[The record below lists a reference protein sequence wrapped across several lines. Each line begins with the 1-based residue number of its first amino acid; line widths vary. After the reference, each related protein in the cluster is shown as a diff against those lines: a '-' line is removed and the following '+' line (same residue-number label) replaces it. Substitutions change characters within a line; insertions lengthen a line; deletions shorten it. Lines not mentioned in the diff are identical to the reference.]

1 MTDRRFLAACW
12 ALRIQD
18 VTRLRHV
25 FEKRRS
31 RNELTRRVSEG
42 KRLGGLNARNV
53 RKSPA
58 LRLQSP
64 RRFPSLTRRAT
75 WSATSICCL
84 LIVTLLTGSPT
95 VGFADE
101 AKKPPTKVT
110 FETDVLPIFKAR
122 CVKCHAGAE
131 PAQGLRLTSRREILR
146 GGKSGPAMR
155 IAAAESSLLWEMLT
169 SNQMPKGGPALSAA
183 EKGVI
188 RTWINDGATSADAAE
203 DDADDLK
210 TQAGESANK
219 HWAFR
224 PPVRSPV
231 PAVRDVDRVRNP
243 IDAFVVAAL
252 EAKGLSL
259 SPDASREV
267 LLRRAAFDLIG
278 LPPSPEETQRFLAD
292 RDENAYD
299 RLIDR
304 LLASP
309 HYGERWGRHWLDVAG
324 YAESAGV
331 LSEDRP
337 LPTAYRFRDY
347 VIRAFNSDKPYD
359 RFLQEQLAGDE
370 LTDYWTAY
378 EKLDR
383 LPDEV
388 VEAITAT
395 GYLRCAP
402 DSSRPDFA
410 GIKNADAQYFY
421 PTINDTLQIVAS
433 STMGLTLQCARC
445 HSHKFDPIP
454 QVEYFRLQSIFMAA
468 YRPKQWIPQM
478 ERRLFV
484 ATASQKKE
492 ADEHNGK
499 LTAEVARLKKELA
512 DLRAQ
517 FKQRLTDE
525 RLATLP
531 EVIRADVKASLGK
544 PVDQRSPVE
553 KYLVEKFQ
561 TLLQPDDK
569 TLDKLLPETFADYRT
584 GTDQRNSA
592 VAEQERQRIAFDE
605 LRALYD
611 LPGPVVT
618 PLLRR
623 GDALTPGSPVEPG
636 VLSSLTTPVSFQW
649 TPPAAEAKTSGR
661 RLAFARWLTQPDH
674 PLTARVMVNRIWL
687 HHFGEGIVSTPED
700 FGTLGSSPSHPQLL
714 EWLAREFVESGW
726 SIKYMHRLM
735 LTSSAYRQRSTI
747 DDAQQA
753 RAKDV
758 DPDNRLM
765 WRQRLRRV
773 DAEPLRDAMLSV
785 AGLLDDKLF
794 GSPIPVA
801 RRGDGEVSIADGQN
815 DRRRSIYIQ
824 ILRGNPLTM
833 LLAHDQ
839 PVMETN
845 CTRRSRST
853 VSTQAL
859 TLLNSDSAI
868 AYAAAFA
875 DRALREAPEAPLK
888 FMSLAAF
895 SRDATAD
902 ELTDFDRFVTAQQ
915 GRYVA
920 RGDASDAARKKA
932 LADLCHML
940 LASNEF
946 VYLD

>member
-1 MTDRRFLAACW
+1 MTDQSSRVACGMRILSLLCVLSVISRAA
-12 ALRIQD
+12 
-18 VTRLRHV
+18 
-25 FEKRRS
+25 EEPK
-31 RNELTRRVSEG
+31 
-42 KRLGGLNARNV
+42 K
-53 RKSPA
+53 
-58 LRLQSP
+58 
-64 RRFPSLTRRAT
+64 AT
-75 WSATSICCL
+75 PKI
-84 LIVTLLTGSPT
+84 
-95 VGFADE
+95 
-101 AKKPPTKVT
+101 T
-110 FETDVLPIFKAR
+110 FEEHVLPILKAR

-131 PAQGLRLTSRREILR
+131 PAQGLRLTTRREILR

-155 IAAAESSLLWEMLT
+155 IAAAESSLLWEKLA
-169 SNQMPKGGPALSAA
+169 SNEMPKGGPALSAA
-183 EKGVI
+183 EKGII
-188 RTWINDGATSADAAE
+188 RSWINDGAAATDATD
-203 DDADDLK
+203 DDANELK
-210 TQAGESANK
+210 ENTGQQPND

-224 PPVRSPV
+224 PPVRPPV
-231 PAVRDVDRVRNP
+231 PNARHAERVRNS
-243 IDAFVVAAL
+243 IDAFVIAAL

-259 SPDASREV
+259 SAEASREV
-267 LLRRAAFDLIG
+267 LLRRASFDLIG
-278 LPPSPEETQRFLAD
+278 LPPTPDEVREFLAD
-292 RDENAYD
+292 RDELAYE

-324 YAESAGV
+324 YADSAGV

-337 LPTAYRFRDY
+337 LPTAFRYRDY

-359 RFLQEQLAGDE
+359 RFLQEQIAGDE

-388 VEAITAT
+388 VEAVTAT

-402 DSSRPDFA
+402 DSSRPDFST
-410 GIKNADAQYFY
+410 IKNADAQYFY

-468 YRPKQWIPQM
+468 FRPKQWIPQM
-478 ERRLFV
+478 ERRLLV
-484 ATASQKKE
+484 ASAAQKKS

-499 LTAEVARLKKELA
+499 LDVEIARLKKELT
-512 DLRAQ
+512 DIRVQ
-517 FKQRLTDE
+517 FEQRLFDD

-531 EVIRADVKASLGK
+531 EPIRADVKQALSK
-544 PVDQRSPVE
+544 PVEQRSPVE
-553 KYLVEKFQ
+553 KYLADKFQ
-561 TLLQPDDK
+561 PQLQPDDK

-584 GTDQRNSA
+584 AGDQRNSA
-592 VAEQERQRIAFDE
+592 IAAQERQRIGFDE

-611 LPGPVVT
+611 QPGPVVT

-623 GDALTPGSPVEPG
+623 GDALTPGPPVEPG
-636 VLSSLTTPVSFQW
+636 VLSSLTTPVVFQW

-687 HHFGEGIVSTPED
+687 HHFGEGLVSTSED
-700 FGTLGSSPSHPQLL
+700 FGTLGSAPSHPQLL
-714 EWLAREFVESGW
+714 DWLAREFVESGW
-726 SIKYMHRLM
+726 SIKHIHRLIM
-735 LTSSAYRQRSTI
+735 TSSAYRQRSTI
-747 DDAQQA
+747 DEAAHA
-753 RAKDV
+753 RAKEV
-758 DPDNRLM
+758 DPDNRLL

-773 DAEPLRDAMLSV
+773 DAEPLRDAMLSA
-785 AGLLDDKLF
+785 AGLLDHKFF

-801 RRGDGEVSIADGQN
+801 RRPDGEVNIADGQN
-815 DRRRSIYIQ
+815 DRRRSIYVQ

-833 LLAHDQ
+833 LQAHDQ

-859 TLLNSDSAI
+859 TLLNSDAAV
-868 AYAAAFA
+868 AYSVAFA
-875 DRALREAPEAPLK
+875 DRALREAPDATIQFVALVALSHE
-888 FMSLAAF
+888 
-895 SRDATAD
+895 ATAD
-902 ELTDFDRFVTAQQ
+902 ELSVLSDFVTEQQ
-915 GRYVA
+915 TRYVA
-920 RGDASDAARKKA
+920 RGDQSGAARHKA
-932 LADLCHML
+932 LVDLCHML

-946 VYLD
+946 VYVD